1 MPTEKPDWFAGFE
14 IVEHEMPD
22 VTIHARVGGRADA
35 PPLVLLHGFPQ
46 NHTMW
51 HRVAQQLAPHF
62 RLVLPDLRGYG
73 DSGKPPGDPAH
84 LTYSKRATA
93 ADVVGLMAVLG
104 HKRFAVAGHDRG
116 GRVAHRLAV
125 DHPDAVTALAVL
137 DIAPTLD
144 MYEATDMRFA
154 TFYYHWFHLIQP
166 SPLPETMIGG
176 DPMFYLHWTLGGWG
190 ARGLD
195 YLEPQALA
203 SYERCFADP
212 AAIHAMCEDYRA
224 AATIDLEHD
233 RGSRAAGQKIACDTL
248 VLWGARG
255 VVEALF
261 DPLALWQAQ
270 CSGRVSGHALDG
282 GHFLAEEL
290 PGETADALRDF
301 F

>member
-1 MPTEKPDWFAGFE
+1 M
-14 IVEHEMPD
+14 
-22 VTIHARVGGRADA
+22 
-35 PPLVLLHGFPQ
+35 
-46 NHTMW
+46 
-51 HRVAQQLAPHF
+51 
-62 RLVLPDLRGYG
+62 
-73 DSGKPPGDPAH
+73 
-84 LTYSKRATA
+84 
-93 ADVVGLMAVLG
+93 
-104 HKRFAVAGHDRG
+104 
-116 GRVAHRLAV
+116 AHRLAV

-224 AATIDLEHD
+224 AASIDLVHD
-233 RGSRAAGQKIACDTL
+233 AADAGRKVECPLLI
-248 VLWGARG
+248 LWGTRG
-255 VVEALF
+255 VVGQLYC
-261 DPLALWQAQ
+261 PLEVWQQYASDVRGQ
-270 CSGRVSGHALDG
+270 GIDA
-282 GHFLAEEL
+282 GHFLAEERPDDTL
-290 PGETADALRDF
+290 VALAAF
-301 F
+301 LS